1 MSLLSLASA
10 ASLWRGYEYFQDH
23 RVETVVYL
31 SDSHFKA
38 FVSGNSN
45 ARYEVEIDVAHPRK
59 SRCNCP
65 HANGK
70 QIICKHQ
77 VAAYF
82 TAFPKEA
89 ETFYKDVI
97 LAQEE
102 EEKRQEAIEEQ
113 LVATIRKMN
122 KAELQQAMLELLFEG
137 PEWQYDRFVR
147 RYLE

>member
-23 RVETVVYL
+23 RVESVAYL

-38 FVSGNSN
+38 FVSGNSS
-45 ARYEVEIDVAHPRK
+45 ARYEVEIDIAHPRK

-77 VAAYF
+77 VAAYY
-82 TAFPKEA
+82 TAFPKDAEA
-89 ETFYKDVI
+89 FYRDVI

-102 EEKRQEAIEEQ
+102 EEKRQEATEEQ
-113 LVATIRKMN
+113 LAATIQKMN
-122 KAELQQAMLELLFEG
+122 KAELQQALCELLFDG
-137 PEWQYDRFVR
+137 PERQFERFAR
-147 RYLE
+147 KYLE